1 MDLKAVSLSM
11 ALGLVLGQVTLIGS
25 EELALGARKVD
36 LIFTTNSISVNL
48 PRGRMSSI
56 VFF

>member
-36 LIFTTNSISVNL
+36 LIFTTNSI
-48 PRGRMSSI
+48 
-56 VFF
+56 